1 MMVEVGDPLPAGSR
15 HIQIFYS
22 VVEVHRDAVPEKG
35 RVLFGNVGGRRIP
48 QVPVRADLFEF
59 IIERGCFAR
68 VQGIAELPYEI
79 CSLDQAPPQTPWLPW
94 GWWKWNTG
102 HLHG

>member
-15 HIQIFYS
+15 HIQIFYA

-35 RVLFGNVGGRRIP
+35 RVLFRNVGGRGIP
-48 QVPVRADLFEF
+48 ELPVRADLFEF
-59 IIERGCFAR
+59 IIERVCLAR

-79 CSLDQAPPQTPWLPW
+79 GILDQSRLHTPCLPW
-94 GWWKWNTG
+94 VWVIWNA
-102 HLHG
+102 H